1 MTIYPHLQL
10 LMDAITKELALTYP
24 VMAYANLEQITIQ
37 GTPSVFL
44 IPETLTV
51 LQTIPEIRTISA
63 FRMSQEWLIITVLRD
78 AGDQKVT
85 QPLISKLGEI
95 QAKITNL
102 LMKEILVRGGPI
114 QVIDYPKSESLEGGA
129 IAGKIRISTQFVF
142 NAE

>member
-1 MTIYPHLQL
+1 MTIYPHLQI
-10 LMDAITKELALTYP
+10 LMDAITKELELTYP
-24 VMAYANLEQITIQ
+24 VMAYANLDQITIQ

-44 IPETLTV
+44 LPKTLTV
-51 LQTIPEIRTISA
+51 LQAINGVQKISA

-85 QPLISKLGEI
+85 KPLISKLGEM
-95 QAKITNL
+95 QAKIVNL
-102 LMKEILVRGGPI
+102 LMKAVLTSGGPL
-114 QVIDYPKSESLEGGA
+114 QVIDFPESESLEGGA